1 MKHLIGGGPG
11 RRDVLTEC
19 CLTAVVGGSLVEDVE
34 DMNCPDCRRS
44 LVARGIC
51 PECESDRLVW
61 SAGPVKLSLVSDG
74 RLTMR
79 DVETQFHLG
88 CEECSETLIHSVSA
102 DEVAAFLTKEGW
114 RP

>member
-19 CLTAVVGGSLVEDVE
+19 CLMAVVGGSLVKDVE
-34 DMNCPDCRRS
+34 DMDCPDCRRS

-61 SAGPVKLSLVSDG
+61 AADVAKTNNIVNGMLSLV
-74 RLTMR
+74 
-79 DVETQFHLG
+79 DVEAQFYLG

-102 DEVAAFLTKEGW
+102 DEVAVFLTKEGW